1 MRKILFYAPDDY
13 ISNKYGQMK
22 QLVIEATK
30 TSPEIVLKASGT
42 LRFKGRSIHENTQD
56 FFDSVIKWI
65 DEYINDPADTT
76 FVDIQLE
83 YFNSATAKYI
93 VIMLQRLKEVRLKDK
108 KYYVNWFYEEGDE
121 DILERG
127 EYFASVLDMDFNFVE
142 MT

>member
-1 MRKILFYAPDDY
+1 
-13 ISNKYGQMK
+13 MK

>member
-1 MRKILFYAPDDY
+1 MDRLF
-13 ISNKYGQMK
+13 IK
-22 QLVIEATK
+22 ATK
-30 TSPEIVLKASGT
+30 NSPEITLSPEGA
-42 LRFKGRSIHENTQD
+42 LRFKGRSIHENAQD
-56 FFDSVIKWI
+56 FFDSVIDWI
-65 DEYINDPADTT
+65 IDYINDPADTT

-93 VIMLQRLKEVRLKDK
+93 IIMLQKLKEVKLKDK

-142 MT
+142 IT

>member
-1 MRKILFYAPDDY
+1 
-13 ISNKYGQMK
+13 MK
-22 QLVIEATK
+22 ELAIEASK
-30 TSPEIVLKASGT
+30 TSPEIVLKPSGT

-65 DEYINDPADTT
+65 DEYLNDPADTT

-93 VIMLQRLKEVRLKDK
+93 VIMLQRLKDVRLRDK

>member
-1 MRKILFYAPDDY
+1 
-13 ISNKYGQMK
+13 MK

-93 VIMLQRLKEVRLKDK
+93 VIMLQRLKEVMLKDK

-127 EYFASVLDMDFNFVE
+127 EYFSSVLDMDFNFVE